1 MLETLDTEKRNE
13 KTENLDSLSVKEIIQ
28 AMNEEDKKVPE
39 AVSNE
44 LEAIEQLIEEVVAC
58 MKKGGNLFY
67 IGAGTSGRLGVLD
80 AAECIPTFNAEPTLF
95 QALIAGGMG
104 AMTVAVEGAEDSLSL
119 AETDLKN
126 CQLSEND
133 FVIGIAASGRTPYVI
148 GGLKYA
154 KEIGAQTG
162 SLSCNKGS
170 EISRY
175 ANFPIEVEV
184 GPEVLT
190 GSTRLKAGTAQ
201 KLVLNMISTASMVR
215 MGKVYKNLMIDV
227 QSTNEKLVERAKS
240 IVMDATGCSREEA
253 TFYLEDSG
261 QNPKLA
267 IIRILS
273 GENKEAA
280 ISLLER
286 NDGYVRKALENKG
299 KK

>member
-1 MLETLDTEKRNE
+1 MLERLDTEQRNE
-13 KTENLDSLSVKEIIQ
+13 KTKNLDCLSVKEIVQ
-28 AMNEEDKKVPE
+28 VMNEEDKKVPE

-44 LEAIEQLIEEVVAC
+44 LEAIEQLIKEVIIC

-80 AAECIPTFNAEPTLF
+80 AAECIPTFNADPTLF

-104 AMTVAVEGAEDSLSL
+104 AMTVAVEGAEDSLIL
-119 AETDLKN
+119 AEEDLKN
-126 CQLSEND
+126 HQLSEND
-133 FVIGIAASGRTPYVI
+133 FVLGIAASGRTPYVI

-154 KEIGAQTG
+154 RKIGAQTG
-162 SLSCNKGS
+162 SLSCNKNS
-170 EISRY
+170 EISTY
-175 ANFPIEVEV
+175 ANFPIEVAV

-227 QSTNEKLVERAKS
+227 QSTNEKLVERARK
-240 IVMDATGCSREEA
+240 IVMDATGCSREDA
-253 TFYLEDSG
+253 TFYLEDSE

-267 IIRILS
+267 IVRILS
-273 GENKEAA
+273 GESKEVALT
-280 ISLLER
+280 LLQR
-286 NDGYVRKALENKG
+286 NGGYVRKALENNE
-299 KK
+299 

>member
-1 MLETLDTEKRNE
+1 MLETLDTEKRNQ
-13 KTENLDSLSVKEIIQ
+13 KTENLDSLSVKEIVQ

-44 LEAIEQLIEEVVAC
+44 LEAIEQLIEEVVSC
-58 MKKGGNLFY
+58 MKKGGHLFY

-80 AAECIPTFNAEPTLF
+80 AAECIPTFNADPNLF
-95 QALIAGGMG
+95 QALIAGGIG
-104 AMTVAVEGAEDSLSL
+104 AMTIAVEGAEDSLIL
-119 AETDLKN
+119 AEEDLKN
-126 CQLSEND
+126 CQLSEKD
-133 FVIGIAASGRTPYVI
+133 FVLGIAASGRTPYVI

-154 KEIGAQTG
+154 KKIGAQTG

-170 EISRY
+170 EISAH

-227 QSTNEKLVERAKS
+227 QSTNEKLVERAKR
-240 IVMDATGCSREEA
+240 IVMDATGCSREDA
-253 TFYLEDSG
+253 TFYLEDSE

-267 IIRILS
+267 IVRILS
-273 GENKEAA
+273 GESKEVSIA
-280 ISLLER
+280 LLER
-286 NDGYVRKALENKG
+286 NDGYVRKALENKE
-299 KK
+299 